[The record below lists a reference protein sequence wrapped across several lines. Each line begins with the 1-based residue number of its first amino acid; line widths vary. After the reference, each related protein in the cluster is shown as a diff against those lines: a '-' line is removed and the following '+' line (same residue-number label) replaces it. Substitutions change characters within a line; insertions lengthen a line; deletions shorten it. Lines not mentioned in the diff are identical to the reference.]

1 MDNTLTTQSA
11 SPRRHARRAIFGL
24 AVIGIGTLALLD
36 NLRLFDIALLR
47 TFWPL
52 VFVFFGLSH
61 MVWPHRR
68 GGRLFGVVPI
78 LIGTLMTA
86 HNLGYRTLD
95 FWQWWPVLV
104 ILAGI
109 SIVLRGTVRSTHR
122 RKDWFESSTIE
133 HADTVNADAT
143 FSGMKL
149 QNDSRSFK
157 GGKVAVMFGGLELDL
172 REAVMDGPEATI
184 TISASFGGVE
194 LRVPREWQV
203 VVQMA
208 ATMGAV
214 QDMSAPPAS
223 PSHRLILRGEAL
235 FGGVEIKN

>member
-1 MDNTLTTQSA
+1 MDNAITPRLA
-11 SPRRHARRAIFGL
+11 SPRRRARRAIFGL

-36 NLRLFDIALLR
+36 NLRLFDMALLR

-52 VFVFFGLSH
+52 VLVLVGLSRLA
-61 MVWPHRR
+61 WPRR
-68 GGRLFGVVPI
+68 PEGRLFGLVLV
-78 LIGTLMTA
+78 LLGVLVTA
-86 HNLGYRTLD
+86 HNLGYHALD
-95 FWQWWPVLV
+95 IWQWWPVLV
-104 ILAGI
+104 ILAGL
-109 SIVLRGTVRSTHR
+109 SIVWRGVFWSTHR
-122 RKDWFESSTIE
+122 RKDWFESSTVE
-133 HADTVNADAT
+133 HADQVSADAT

-157 GGKVAVMFGGLELDL
+157 GGKVSVMFGGVELDL

-203 VVQMA
+203 VVQMT

-214 QDMSAPPAS
+214 QDSSAPPAA

>member
-1 MDNTLTTQSA
+1 MDTQRTHRLD
-11 SPRRHARRAIFGL
+11 SPHRRAKRAFFGL
-24 AVIGIGTLALLD
+24 AIIGVGTLALLD

-52 VFVFFGLSH
+52 FLVMFGLSY
-61 MVWPHRR
+61 MAWPRHD
-68 GGRLFGVVPI
+68 GSRLFGLVPI
-78 LIGTLMTA
+78 VLGVLIMA
-86 HNLGYRTLD
+86 HKLGYLTVEAR
-95 FWQWWPVLV
+95 QWWPVLL
-104 ILAGI
+104 ILVGA
-109 SIVLRGTVRSTHR
+109 SIMLRGRPFGRHGR
-122 RKDWFESSTIE
+122 RDWFQSSTIE
-133 HADTVNADAT
+133 HADQVNADAT

-157 GGKVAVMFGGLELDL
+157 GGKVSVMFGGVELDL

-203 VVQMA
+203 VVQMT

-214 QDMSAPPAS
+214 QDSSAPPAA

>member
-1 MDNTLTTQSA
+1 MA
-11 SPRRHARRAIFGL
+11 SPHRRAKRAVFGL
-24 AVIGIGTLALLD
+24 AVIGVGTLALLD
-36 NLRLFDIALLR
+36 NLRLFDMALLR

-52 VFVFFGLSH
+52 VFVFLGLSH
-61 MVWPHRR
+61 MVWPRR
-68 GGRLFGVVPI
+68 AGGRLFGLVPI
-78 LIGTLMTA
+78 LVGLLVTA
-86 HNLGYRTLD
+86 HNLGYQTLD
-95 FWQWWPVLV
+95 FWQWWPVFV

-109 SIVLRGTVRSTHR
+109 SIMLRGTFWSTHR
-122 RKDWFESSTIE
+122 RQDWFQSSTIE
-133 HADTVNADAT
+133 HADKVNADAT

-157 GGKVAVMFGGLELDL
+157 GGKVAVMFGGVELDL

-203 VVQMA
+203 VVQMS

-214 QDMSAPPAS
+214 QDTSAPPAS